1 KTVALAGGVAANSYL
16 RDTITNECQKNDL
29 QITYPS
35 LILCTDNAAMIG
47 SAGYY
52 NLINDEGISYD
63 LSVSPNP
70 SLKL

>member
-1 KTVALAGGVAANSYL
+1 
-16 RDTITNECQKNDL
+16 
-29 QITYPS
+29 
-35 LILCTDNAAMIG
+35 CTDNAAMIG

-63 LSVSPNP
+63 LSISPNP